1 MGSAMQKPGRLTG
14 TVLGGVC
21 LVTLAMC
28 AAGCQTSPQVE
39 MGTARTAFEGGDFDR
54 AYRSASHVAGR
65 RNDAIGVEAAYIAG
79 VSAYRLDRPDNAE
92 RYLRMAAYGVRGRAT
107 GSALA
112 MLGVVYVS
120 QGSYDRASSALL
132 SAAEQLDGQ
141 DRANAYYYAARAA
154 QKLHRWAEARNYLT
168 LARSTSTDPGFRRAV
183 AAELSNTGW
192 TIQIG
197 AYADE
202 ASAQAAADELAAN
215 HRTGRIGVTRV
226 VVVTDDDGKGRYMI
240 RIGEFSTYVIATE
253 KRRELGI
260 ADAIVVAMDA
270 EPPK

>member
-1 MGSAMQKPGRLTG
+1 MKKARRLTG
-14 TVLGGVC
+14 TVTCSVLFVM
-21 LVTLAMC
+21 LAVC
-28 AAGCQTSPQVE
+28 AAGCQTSPQAE
-39 MGTARTAFEGGDFDR
+39 MATARTAFDGGDFDR

-65 RNDAIGVEAAYIAG
+65 RDDAIGVEAAYIAG
-79 VSAYRLDRPDNAE
+79 VSAYRLDRLDSAE
-92 RYLRMAAYGVRGRAT
+92 RYLRMASHGAQGRAT

-112 MLGVVYVS
+112 MLGVIYVS
-120 QGSYDRASSALL
+120 QGSYDQASRALL

-154 QKLHRWAEARNYLT
+154 KKLHRRAEARNYLT
-168 LARSTSTDPGFRRAV
+168 LARSTSADPGFRRAV

-197 AYADE
+197 VYADK
-202 ASAQAAADELAAN
+202 ASALAAADELVDN
-215 HRTGRIGVTRV
+215 PRIGRIGIPRV
-226 VVVTDDDGKGRYMI
+226 VGVADDDGKGKYVTLV
-240 RIGEFSTYVIATE
+240 GEFSTHVIATE

-260 ADAIVVAMDA
+260 GNAIVVAMDS